1 MTSRSDPGPQAD
13 AAQAIERVLR
23 AEQQAEA
30 ELAQVRQLAQSRLDA
45 AREEALA
52 IVNRAASRIA
62 RWQRGHAA
70 ALERRLAVLRDEAAA
85 SASASRPPEAA
96 TIDAAVERVAAGLT
110 GAAGAAG
117 PDPIDVEK

>member
-1 MTSRSDPGPQAD
+1 MTPRSDPGPQAA

-30 ELAQVRQLAQSRLDA
+30 ELARARQLAQARLDA

-62 RWQRGHAA
+62 RWQRCHAE
-70 ALERRLAVLRDEAAA
+70 ALERRLAMLRDAAAA
-85 SASASRPPEAA
+85 SASASRPPDAA
-96 TIDAAVERVAAGLT
+96 TIATAVARVAAELT
-110 GAAGAAG
+110 GAAD
-117 PDPIDVEK
+117 PDAIDVEE